1 MLNLI
6 NTSEQIDFVIIVI
19 LRSNITYG
27 LFNKIKVTTSNFF
40 FVRLIVVRTQTTD
53 MLQRGQDFVSV
64 PLKLRTMARQAKYC
78 VQSTYTEQMEF
89 KKVKKTISA

>member
-1 MLNLI
+1 M
-6 NTSEQIDFVIIVI
+6 
-19 LRSNITYG
+19 
-27 LFNKIKVTTSNFF
+27 
-40 FVRLIVVRTQTTD
+40 RTQTTD